1 MAVIGVIMVMLGLY
15 NAKFV
20 PSEKAKDA
28 AEKPDFKQT
37 MIDLGNVFVD
47 LFRKNTLLIIYAS
60 SSSIVL
66 QRAS

>member
-1 MAVIGVIMVMLGLY
+1 MAVIGAIMVMLGLY

-37 MIDLGNVFVD
+37 MIDLGNVFLD
-47 LFRKNTLLIIYAS
+47 LLRKNTFFIISVS